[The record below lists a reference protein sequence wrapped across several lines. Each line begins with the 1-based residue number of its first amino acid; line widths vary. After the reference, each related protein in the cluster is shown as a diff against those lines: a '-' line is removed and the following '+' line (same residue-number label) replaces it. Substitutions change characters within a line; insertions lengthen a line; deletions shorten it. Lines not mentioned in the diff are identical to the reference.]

1 MAANRKL
8 SSKILSPEK
17 AIAYCKKKSRAGK
30 KIVFTNGCFD
40 ILHPGHV
47 FYLEQARAK
56 GDFLIV
62 ALDTDA
68 SVRKLKGAGRPVN
81 DLKSRQQVIA
91 ALESIDCV
99 TSFSNS
105 DPLPLIKKLSPKV
118 LVKGGDWKIPAIVGS
133 KEVLASGGKVFSLPF
148 VKGKSTTNI
157 IKKIQK

>member
-1 MAANRKL
+1 MSKIN
-8 SSKILSPEK
+8 SKILSP
-17 AIAYCKKKSRAGK
+17 AQAVALCKKKSRAGK

-62 ALDTDA
+62 ALDTDV
-68 SVRKLKGAGRPVN
+68 SVRKLKGEGRPVN
-81 DLKSRQQVIA
+81 DLKSRQQVVA

-105 DPLPLIKKLSPKV
+105 DPLPLIKKCLPKV
-118 LVKGGDWKIPAIVGS
+118 LVKGGDWKISGIVGS
-133 KEVLASGGKVFSLPF
+133 KEVLAAGGKVYSLPF

-157 IKKIQK
+157 IKKIKN